1 MRAVTHALVVV
12 PAIFAMVLGQA
23 GVAAAA
29 RPKPPSGPS
38 RPVID
43 APGGVTVMSTTNG
56 ATVFVDGKDVGK
68 IPMEDSIVL
77 LPGQHTIKVT
87 LRGCGDYL
95 DTFEIAPG
103 QEMELEIDLVPFAGI
118 VRIDT
123 KAPGATVKVDGKV
136 EGVTPF
142 DKDIAVGKRT
152 IMVSALGFKD
162 EVRTVDI
169 RAGET
174 HTLAFELK
182 ELPKPD
188 SASAFY
194 EKWWFWTIVGAAGA
208 GAATAIALTAGG
220 GTTSSP
226 TPSFTLQIP

>member
-1 MRAVTHALVVV
+1 MRAVTHALVIV
-12 PAIFAMVLGQA
+12 PALFTMILGEA
-23 GVAAAA
+23 GMASAA
-29 RPKPPSGPS
+29 RPKPGPN

-56 ATVFVDGKDVGK
+56 ATVIVDGKDVGK

-77 LPGQHTIKVT
+77 LPGQHTIKVV
-87 LRGCGDYL
+87 LRGYGDYL
-95 DTFEIAPG
+95 DTFEIAAG

-123 KAPGATVKVDGKV
+123 AAPGATVKVDGKV

-162 EVRTVDI
+162 EVAACRASRTPARTTTRPTGG
-169 RAGET
+169 RAGSS
-174 HTLAFELK
+174 
-182 ELPKPD
+182 PSPR
-188 SASAFY
+188 
-194 EKWWFWTIVGAAGA
+194 WRAGPR
-208 GAATAIALTAGG
+208 
-220 GTTSSP
+220 TSSP
-226 TPSFTLQIP
+226 